1 VNPDEARELLEA
13 CGAMLSGHFEL
24 TSGRHSDAYVEKA
37 RVFED
42 PRLTFR
48 FAEVLAGAHPD
59 ADAVVSPA
67 VGAIPLGFAVAH
79 AAGARFLFAERE
91 DGRMALRRGFALR
104 AGEPTLVVEDV
115 ITTGG
120 SAAEVAELV
129 RAAGARLLG
138 VGTLVDRRPSGAP
151 GSGEPTRRSAE
162 PPAFPLTSVVRVEA
176 RSWDPGECPLCAE
189 GRPLAERGSRHL

>member
-1 VNPDEARELLEA
+1 VTPAEARALLES
-13 CGAMLSGHFEL
+13 CGAVLSGHFQL
-24 TSGRHSDAYVEKA
+24 TSGRHSDTYIEKA

-42 PRLTFR
+42 PALTFR
-48 FAEVLAGAHPD
+48 LAEDLARAHPE
-59 ADAVVSPA
+59 AAAVVSPA

-91 DGRMALRRGFALR
+91 DGRMALRRGFELR
-104 AGEPTLVVEDV
+104 AGEPTLIVEDV

-120 SAAEVAELV
+120 SAAEVAGLV
-129 RAAGARLLG
+129 RDAGARLLG
-138 VGTLVDRRPSGAP
+138 VGALVD
-151 GSGEPTRRSAE
+151 RSAE
-162 PPAFPLTSVVRVEA
+162 PPPFELTAVLRIEA

>member
-1 VNPDEARELLEA
+1 VNSVEARELLEG
-13 CGAMLSGHFEL
+13 CGAMLSGHFKL
-24 TSGRHSDAYVEKA
+24 TSGRHSDVYVEKA

-59 ADAVVSPA
+59 ARAVVSPA

-91 DGRMALRRGFALR
+91 DGRMALRRGFELR
-104 AGEPTLVVEDV
+104 DAEPTLVVEDV
-115 ITTGG
+115 VTTGG
-120 SAAEVAELV
+120 SASEVAGLV
-129 RAAGARLLG
+129 RASGARLLG
-138 VGTLVDRRPSGAP
+138 VGTLVDRSP
-151 GSGEPTRRSAE
+151 E
-162 PPAFPLTSVVRVEA
+162 PPPFPLTSVLRVEA